1 MHTRLQ
7 SNVISLANAAKQPPS
22 SAQATPLIAMS
33 HEEVRLLLANQLQS
47 TLVLEEIL
55 ALFFKIS
62 QRLVSYQSL
71 TFTHKAQDV
80 VIELGAVH
88 SYAINYTLNY
98 QQEDLGSITFT
109 RNKEFSEQ
117 ELADFESIMCSLV
130 FPLRNGLLYAA
141 ALKNALRD
149 PLTGIGNRSAMQQTL
164 QRDIHT
170 AVRHQQPLSVLM
182 IDIDHFKRINDK
194 YGHSAGD
201 YVLTQVTQHIQQQ
214 LRTTDALFRYGGE
227 EFLAVLPNTA
237 KQYAILVAQRILD
250 HLTQLTIQVEQQHIK
265 VTASIGCAILADKDT
280 MDSLLQRSDRA
291 LYKAK
296 NHGRNQVQVAP

>member
-1 MHTRLQ
+1 M
-7 SNVISLANAAKQPPS
+7 
-22 SAQATPLIAMS
+22 
-33 HEEVRLLLANQLQS
+33 
-47 TLVLEEIL
+47 
-55 ALFFKIS
+55 
-62 QRLVSYQSL
+62 
-71 TFTHKAQDV
+71 TFNHKAQDIF
-80 VIELGAVH
+80 IELGAVQN
-88 SYAINYTLNY
+88 YAANYTLNY
-98 QQEDLGSITFT
+98 QKEDLGSLIFT
-109 RNKEFSEQ
+109 RSTIFSEQ
-117 ELADFESIMCSLV
+117 ELADFESILCSLV

-170 AVRHQQPLSVLM
+170 ALRHQQPLAVLM

-201 YVLTQVTQHIQQQ
+201 HVLTQVAQHIQQQ

-237 KQYAILVAQRILD
+237 ERYAVLVARRILD
-250 HLTQLTIQVEQQHIK
+250 NLALLKIPIEQQNAK
-265 VTASIGCAILADKDT
+265 VTASVGCAVLAEQDT

-296 NHGRNQVQVAP
+296 DNGRNQVQTAP